1 MIKKYK
7 GFVFDLDGV
16 LTETSNA
23 HFEAW
28 RELATEMGFELP
40 GHVIDE
46 VRGISRLESL
56 DIVLSY
62 DHKPKEYSYD
72 EKVAFATRK
81 NNLYLDKIKA
91 YSQADLSE
99 GTIELLEL
107 LKSNHILIALAS
119 ASNNAPFLLD
129 AMKIDHYFDAVVD
142 PKSISNGKPA
152 PDIFLKACEMLNLE
166 PRECVGIEDA
176 EAGIESIKSAGLY
189 PIGIGKLS
197 NCEEVYPDLK
207 SLLNH
212 LL

>member
-72 EKVAFATRK
+72 EKVALATRK

-107 LKSNHILIALAS
+107 LKSNHIRIALAS

-152 PDIFLKACEMLNLE
+152 PDIFLKACEMLDLE

-207 SLLNH
+207 SLLSY

>member
-62 DHKPKEYSYD
+62 DHNPKEYSYD
-72 EKVAFATRK
+72 EKVLLATRK
-81 NNLYLDKIKA
+81 NDLYLDKIKA

-107 LKSNHILIALAS
+107 LKSNRIRIALAS

>member
-62 DHKPKEYSYD
+62 DHKSKEYSYD
-72 EKVAFATRK
+72 EKVALATRK

-107 LKSNHILIALAS
+107 LKSNHIRIALAS

-129 AMKIDHYFDAVVD
+129 AMKIKHYFDAVVD

-152 PDIFLKACEMLNLE
+152 PDIFLKACEMLDLE
-166 PRECVGIEDA
+166 PHECVGIEDA

-207 SLLNH
+207 SLLSH

>member
-72 EKVAFATRK
+72 EKVALATRK

-107 LKSNHILIALAS
+107 LKSNHIRIALAS

-129 AMKIDHYFDAVVD
+129 AMKIKHYFDAVVD

-152 PDIFLKACEMLNLE
+152 PDIFLKACEMLDLE
-166 PRECVGIEDA
+166 PHECVGIEDA

-207 SLLNH
+207 SLLSH

>member
-62 DHKPKEYSYD
+62 DHKSKEYSYD
-72 EKVAFATRK
+72 EKVALATRK

-107 LKSNHILIALAS
+107 LKSNHIRIALAS

-129 AMKIDHYFDAVVD
+129 AMKIKHYFDAVVD
-142 PKSISNGKPA
+142 PKSILNGKPA
-152 PDIFLKACEMLNLE
+152 PDIFLKACEMLDLE

-207 SLLNH
+207 SLLSH
-212 LL
+212 LQ